1 MRERRRVDPRYA
13 RAYNLGIGG
22 DPTAPKQMTI
32 TCANG
37 IRYEVI
43 KATPFTHNGCQR
55 ISYTCKRPRGRRTY
69 LVIGY
74 ENGTFSTAA

>member
-1 MRERRRVDPRYA
+1 MHNYLKLES
-13 RAYNLGIGG
+13 
-22 DPTAPKQMTI
+22 APPIKQMTI
-32 TCANG
+32 TCAAG

-43 KATPFTHNGCQR
+43 KATPYTHNGMQR